1 MCRICP
7 SSDMI
12 HQHEEKSHVEQQPSP
27 PKTIKNRHRL
37 LQLAL
42 KCNSLSPDRDTATLY
57 SLTACAQPAL
67 SLSLSLALSPSLSS
81 LSHTHI
87 HIHTCKG
94 TSTLHHQISTYPQ
107 PSLGYNSAP
116 APCSLR
122 ASSYWPGRPI
132 NQGGKEPFQVF
143 PFPKADWCYYGSV
156 RCHFGC
162 RQGSGGGVGGG
173 KHSAEHGLAGRSPA
187 NDFYAA
193 RQGMLGYAKAA

>member
-57 SLTACAQPAL
+57 SLTACAQPA
-67 SLSLSLALSPSLSS
+67 LSLSLALSPSLSS